1 MLRGVLAIVLS
12 TILAQ
17 VAVVMADLP
26 VHCLRHQVQGQWEF
40 SLGSLSGERPSCG
53 HKHPDAQ
60 DAEPALRTL
69 GDGGATQATSKLT
82 VNLNSPDHARSPLD
96 SMGTFTMIYDEGFE
110 VVVEGKTFF
119 AFSRFDM
126 VNGQNQTHCGETLTG
141 WYRDNSQNLFGCYWG
156 KKTDFDERASDA
168 RTATK
173 SGLLTSQQ
181 RLQQGELDFAL
192 PAATPSSESS
202 LSDVKFDA
210 LNDDLNRAFD
220 APLDESFHNSVVSSL
235 NAAVTGDH
243 ELIVGTL
250 LQQGLKTAKAST
262 GKKLWT
268 AKAHQMLMGKSVKEI
283 NRMAG
288 LKRNMKL
295 EHVHRQQHRH
305 RRNEHKMFT
314 NSSNVFLQR
323 AERHYRAVQEGKRAL
338 GRVGDEYS
346 SQDATAGVEFLQVG
360 STSKFVQKNIYGLP
374 NEWDWSEHGVLDDV
388 INQGDCGSCYTVSTV
403 RMLSARNRIKQGN
416 PNLDPFSISFPLHCA
431 EYNQGCDGGY
441 AFLQSKW
448 SEDVGLVPARCMPY
462 DTRGSCDANSK
473 AVAECA
479 ASSGGRYKATNHRYV
494 GGYYGGSDEE
504 EMMKEL
510 VHNGPVVVSFEPKDD
525 FMYYNSGIY
534 TSADGD
540 RIHQEWERVDH
551 AVLLVGYGEDK
562 ESNKKYWKV
571 QNSWGKDWGENGF
584 FRILRGDNDS
594 GIESISVAADVEKDT
609 GGNVDFFLQTM

>member
-1 MLRGVLAIVLS
+1 
-12 TILAQ
+12 
-17 VAVVMADLP
+17 
-26 VHCLRHQVQGQWEF
+26 
-40 SLGSLSGERPSCG
+40 
-53 HKHPDAQ
+53 
-60 DAEPALRTL
+60 
-69 GDGGATQATSKLT
+69 
-82 VNLNSPDHARSPLD
+82 
-96 SMGTFTMIYDEGFE
+96 
-110 VVVEGKTFF
+110 
-119 AFSRFDM
+119 
-126 VNGQNQTHCGETLTG
+126 
-141 WYRDNSQNLFGCYWG
+141 
-156 KKTDFDERASDA
+156 
-168 RTATK
+168 
-173 SGLLTSQQ
+173 
-181 RLQQGELDFAL
+181 
-192 PAATPSSESS
+192 
-202 LSDVKFDA
+202 
-210 LNDDLNRAFD
+210 
-220 APLDESFHNSVVSSL
+220 
-235 NAAVTGDH
+235 
-243 ELIVGTL
+243 
-250 LQQGLKTAKAST
+250 
-262 GKKLWT
+262 
-268 AKAHQMLMGKSVKEI
+268 
-283 NRMAG
+283 
-288 LKRNMKL
+288 
-295 EHVHRQQHRH
+295 
-305 RRNEHKMFT
+305 
-314 NSSNVFLQR
+314 
-323 AERHYRAVQEGKRAL
+323 
-338 GRVGDEYS
+338 VGDEYS